1 MVQIDLR
8 QYLRDGKAKLWLL
21 LVGIDHYKFLPSLS
35 YAAADCQG
43 LEETFQEVTQE
54 FPGTT
59 IRSHIGSSGTEPV
72 TPQQIQASLAEIAA
86 QSSPTDTVLFY
97 FAGHGDLE
105 PTTKQL
111 YLCLTETEKE
121 RLAETGLAVDQVLKQ
136 FKQSKVRHQVVM
148 LDACHS
154 GGGQFFSP
162 LGTSRSAVMVETRS
176 ASNPGHPN
184 HTHPE
189 FNQALDR
196 TLQQY
201 SNQAKNFH
209 ALLAC
214 GEEEVSWELPPL
226 GHGAF
231 THALIEGIRGKAV
244 NDEGYIEIDQL
255 YKFVRDETRKLVNG
269 QQTPHR
275 VAVGSQDIIVGFSR
289 PASKKTAVEMLDS
302 LKSRGLIDLAR
313 SERDDCYDE
322 AISGGLLREYPNLS
336 GTEIQARQEL
346 ANRLGLSLEKTAV
359 IEHENRTLHSA
370 QYYETTA
377 KQRLYE
383 SNLAETEIAEIL
395 HQEYEFQVDENLA
408 AMFERIY
415 QQISQQFHVHKE
427 QYVTQYRQALRQY
440 GNTQLKIF
448 ELRQLQQQLGFSDA
462 RIQQFIQDEEDEFK
476 QLKAKCSQD
485 ILKHLLEYGEI
496 DEAAKARFQASSGLG
511 VTIIDALIEAVQ
523 PEFEQRVRDFI
534 EELQRE
540 LYNKGSLDE

>member
-1 MVQIDLR
+1 MQIDLR
-8 QYLRDGKAKLWLL
+8 QCLRNGKAKLWLL

-35 YAAADCQG
+35 YAAADCKG
-43 LEETFQEVTQE
+43 LKETFQAVTQE

-105 PTTKQL
+105 PQTKQL
-111 YLCLTETEKE
+111 YLCLTETEKD

-136 FKQSKVRHQVVM
+136 FQQSKVRHQVVM

-162 LGTSRSAVMVETRS
+162 LGTRRSAVMVETRS

-244 NDEGYIEIDQL
+244 NDEGYVEIDQL

-289 PASKKTAVEMLDS
+289 PASKKTAVEVLQAFENKGFMS
-302 LKSRGLIDLAR
+302 LSS
-313 SERDDCYDE
+313 SERVDYYDE
-322 AISGGLLREYPNLS
+322 AISGGLLREYPNLLES
-336 GTEIQARQEL
+336 ELQARQEL
-346 ANRLGLSLEKTAV
+346 ARQLGLRPERAAE
-359 IEHENRTLHSA
+359 IELDNRTLHSI
-370 QYYETTA
+370 QHYEA
-377 KQRLYE
+377 KARQRLYE
-383 SNLAETEIAEIL
+383 SSQAEDEIAAHL
-395 HQEYEFQVDENLA
+395 HQEYGFQLDADLA

-415 QQISQQFHVHKE
+415 QQISQQFHADKE

-448 ELRQLQQQLGFSDA
+448 ELRQLQQQIGFSDA
-462 RIQQFIQDEEDEFK
+462 RIQQFIQDEEDEFT
-476 QLKAKCSQD
+476 QLKVKCSQD

-496 DEAAKARFQASSGLG
+496 DEAAKARFQSNSGLG

-540 LYNKGSLDE
+540 LYQKGSLDE